1 MRDLSNEITIKLKC
15 SVDEIE
21 QILKNKGF
29 VLTDKFELND
39 IYYIKN
45 DMDIHE
51 LTPREILQ
59 SYILIRDIKQ
69 YEPNEFIKWY
79 NIIKLTYKEKNI
91 AQNGDIISQ
100 QKYDCEIK
108 NTEQGKNIL
117 KAIGYKEIM
126 TIKENDV
133 VYSKDGINIQI
144 KNILNGDNLIE
155 IETIDDNNKFDT
167 IEKLKQKISE
177 LNIPIDER
185 NFFVK
190 KAEIELKKV
199 LEI

>member
-1 MRDLSNEITIKLKC
+1 MSNEITIKLKC
-15 SVDEIE
+15 SVNEIE
-21 QILKNKGF
+21 RILKNKGF
-29 VLTDKFELND
+29 ILTDKFELYD
-39 IYYIKN
+39 VYYIKN
-45 DMDIHE
+45 DMDIYK

-69 YEPNEFIKWY
+69 YEPNEFTKWY

-91 AQNGDIISQ
+91 DQNGDIISQ

-108 NTEQGKNIL
+108 DKEQGRKIL
-117 KAIGYKEIM
+117 KAINYKEIM
-126 TIKENDV
+126 AIEEKDA
-133 VYSKDGINIQI
+133 VYSKNGLDIVIKDIVDGE
-144 KNILNGDNLIE
+144 NLIE
-155 IETIDDNNKFDT
+155 IETIDNNKELNT
-167 IEKLKQKISE
+167 IDKLKQKIIK
-177 LNIPIDER
+177 LNIPIDKS

>member
-1 MRDLSNEITIKLKC
+1 MSNEITVKLKC
-15 SVDEIE
+15 SVNELE
-21 QILKNKGF
+21 RILKNKGF
-29 VLTDKFELND
+29 ELTDRFELND
-39 IYYIKN
+39 MYFIKN
-45 DMDIHE
+45 DIDIE
-51 LTPREILQ
+51 KSTPREMLQ

-69 YEPNEFIKWY
+69 YEAREFIKWY
-79 NIIKLTYKEKNI
+79 SIIKLTYKEKNI
-91 AQNGDIISQ
+91 AQNGDIINQ

-108 NTEQGKNIL
+108 DTEQGRNIL

-126 TIKENDV
+126 MIKENDV
-133 VYSKDGINIQI
+133 VYSKDGLNIQI

-190 KAEIELKKV
+190 KAEIEFKKV
-199 LEI
+199 LEIKND